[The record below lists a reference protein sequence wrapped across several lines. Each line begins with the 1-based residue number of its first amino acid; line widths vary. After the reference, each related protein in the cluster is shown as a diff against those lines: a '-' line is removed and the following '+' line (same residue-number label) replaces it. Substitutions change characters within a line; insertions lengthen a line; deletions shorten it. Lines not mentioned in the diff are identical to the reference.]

1 MIYID
6 RDLEIMEH
14 GLSRIER
21 IVTDLEI
28 THDRVLMNYD
38 IH

>member
-1 MIYID
+1 MIYTY
-6 RDLEIMEH
+6 RDLEKIERRF
-14 GLSRIER
+14 SRIER

-28 THDRVLMNYD
+28 TNDKVLMNYD